1 MKKNSFINAILI
13 FIISFPIHF
22 LYELIPYF
30 LTSII
35 APVNESIFEHM
46 KLIATSIFFARMIIY
61 FIRKKQGLSSD
72 NYIFKSFL
80 NVICTIV
87 IFLIFYLPTY
97 YLFIGE
103 NMAITLI
110 LYFIS
115 LLISEAIFQVIWDV
129 KLKHNYNLLGI
140 LLIVGLYILTTFLT
154 YNPPRVDFF
163 FDPQNKNYGIIKK

>member
-22 LYELIPYF
+22 LYDLIPYF

>member
-61 FIRKKQGLSSD
+61 FIRKKQRLSSD

>member
-129 KLKHNYNLLGI
+129 KLKHNYNLLEI